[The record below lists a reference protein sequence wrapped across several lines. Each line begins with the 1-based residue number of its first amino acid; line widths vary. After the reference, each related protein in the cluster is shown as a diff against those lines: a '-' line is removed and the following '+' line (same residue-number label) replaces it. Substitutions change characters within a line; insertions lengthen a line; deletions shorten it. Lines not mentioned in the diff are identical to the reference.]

1 VSAPAGQAPRRIGWR
16 WLGPACNLVLAAVL
30 LLALALGVL
39 AWRLG
44 ERPLEIPFL
53 ARQIEDSVNDR
64 SDGLRLEIGRA
75 AIAWE
80 GFRNGFSAPLD
91 FRLADVRLHGHA
103 GAPVVELPDAAA
115 TLSLRALLHGV
126 LAPASITLLNPRLEA
141 TLAPDGSIAIGPPG
155 EAGAAGGDPLAPLR
169 GLMRPASDRSAMASV
184 RRLRIHG
191 GSLSLRDPASGRRW
205 TLANPQL
212 DLRRGVAGGLAG
224 EGAAR
229 LESGGASVQVR
240 LEARAEGEPMRL
252 SAGISLPALHPAAL
266 AGLWPPLAPLGLVDA
281 LVSLT
286 AHAEFD
292 AEGRPQRLRA
302 ALGAGA
308 GAFDFG
314 PGPDGTPRR
323 LPFAGLAVAAGGTGR
338 ALRLETARLTL
349 PGPAPGRSGPSLS
362 ARGELLNRDGAWN
375 AALDLAAEPI
385 QAADLP
391 RYWPAGLSPEA
402 RAATLAALPA
412 GLLHEARLQA
422 RFRLPEAMDDLM
434 LEDAQLALAISNAVV
449 DLGRGRR
456 ISAEAAEVALS
467 GSPDHLRL
475 DRARLRLPRLP
486 RGGPAPVLQA
496 SGAATRAAGLWRGAL
511 DLALDRL
518 AFADLPGYWP
528 RGLGSPKGG
537 ERDWITQNITAGE
550 VRNGHWHVE
559 AEAPAGAPDDLRITA
574 LSGTAEAS
582 DATVHWLRPIPPATG
597 VAGTAEFSLSEITLR
612 ARAGR
617 QGIAE
622 GSRAGLDLR
631 GGTVRFLNLDTE
643 PGNAEIGLQVAGSLA
658 DALVLLK
665 HPRLKLFERQ
675 PLKLQVAG
683 GTAEARVDIAFPLL
697 DDLPVDMLKI
707 KATARIT
714 DARLPGLILDQDLDR
729 ATIEIAVDTDGL
741 RASGQGS
748 LLGAPVKVSAEL
760 DFRRGPPTGVTERA
774 TLTGRLDARQIAT
787 LGFDAIPIL
796 TGPVALEARTERRR
810 NGQGQAVVHGDL
822 AEARLGI
829 EALNWAKPPGTPGTA
844 DATLRLQGDS
854 LAAVDSFRVE
864 TRGLSL
870 RGAVR
875 FAAQSRLQ
883 RVEIT
888 ESLFTGSRL
897 TGEVLPPERNGDPWT
912 IALRGPVLD
921 LRTVLG
927 PPDPAAH
934 PAQPADEAAGPPLLL
949 DLRFDRVTMGEGRNL
964 LGVQARARTDSR
976 GVVREARASGR
987 TAPRGLGP
995 TAGRAQ
1001 PGAFEAS
1008 LTPRGGQRLLSLTAE
1023 DGGGLLNALD
1033 LVNEIQ
1039 GGRLAV
1045 TGLYPEARPSAPLI
1059 GTAEL
1064 TGFVLRDAPAAA
1076 KLLQAMTLYGVVDAA
1091 RGNGG
1096 LVFSRLVA
1104 PFTLTPEALV
1114 LTDARAFSASLGVT
1128 AKGRILRERAVA
1140 EIEGTIVP
1148 AYVFNTLLGNIPL
1161 VGRLFSP
1168 EAGGG
1173 VFAATYRIQ
1182 GPLTDPAV
1190 TVNPLA
1196 ALTPGFL
1203 RGLFGLFEYG
1213 REETT
1218 RNGGAPPEPPW
1229 DGRGP
1234 PPR

>member
-1 VSAPAGQAPRRIGWR
+1 MTAPAGQAPRRIGWR
-16 WLGPACNLVLAAVL
+16 WLGSACRMVLAALL
-30 LLALALGVL
+30 LLALALGTL

-44 ERPLEIPFL
+44 EGPLEIPFL
-53 ARQIEDSVNDR
+53 ARQIEAGVNDR
-64 SDGLRLEIGRA
+64 SDGLRLGIGRA

-91 FRLADVRLHGHA
+91 IRLDDVRLHGLA
-103 GAPVVELPDAAA
+103 GAPVVDLPDAAA
-115 TLSLRALLHGV
+115 TLSLRALLRGTV
-126 LAPASITLLNPRLEA
+126 APSAITLLNPRLEA
-141 TLAPDGSIAIGPPG
+141 VLGADGSIAIGPPG
-155 EAGAAGGDPLAPLR
+155 EAGTTGGDPLAPLR
-169 GLMRPASDRSAMASV
+169 DLMRPASDRSAATSL
-184 RRLRIHG
+184 RRLRIRD
-191 GSLSLRDPASGRRW
+191 GSLSLLDPATGRRW
-205 TLANPQL
+205 TLAGLQL
-212 DLRRGVAGGLAG
+212 DLRRAAAGGLAG

-229 LESGGASVQVR
+229 LESGDASVQVR

-252 SAGISLPALHPAAL
+252 SASISLPALRPPELAA
-266 AGLWPPLAPLGLVDA
+266 LWPPLAPLGLVDA

-308 GAFDFG
+308 GAFDLG

-323 LPFAGLAVAAGGTGR
+323 LPFASLAIATSGSGR
-338 ALRLETARLTL
+338 ALRLETAHLTL
-349 PGPAPGRSGPSLS
+349 PGPGPSLT
-362 ARGELLNRDGAWN
+362 ARGELLNRDGAWH
-375 AALDLAAEPI
+375 AALDLAAGPI
-385 QAADLP
+385 EAADLP
-391 RYWPAGLSPEA
+391 RSWPAGLAPEA

-422 RFRLPEAMDDLM
+422 RFRVPEAMDDLM
-434 LEDAQLALAISNAVV
+434 LEDAQLALAIRNAVV

-456 ISAEAAEVALS
+456 IAAEGAEVTLS
-467 GSPDHLRL
+467 GTPDHLRL
-475 DRARLRLPRLP
+475 DRATLRLPRLP

-496 SGAATRAAGLWRGAL
+496 SGAARREAGLWRGAL
-511 DLALDRL
+511 DLSLDRL

-550 VRNGHWHVE
+550 VRNGRWHVE
-559 AEAPAGAPDDLRITA
+559 AEAPAGTPDDLRVIA
-574 LSGTAEAS
+574 LSGTAEAR

-597 VAGTAEFSLSEITLR
+597 VAGTAEFSLSAITLR

-622 GSRAGLDLR
+622 GGRAGLDLR
-631 GGTVRFLNLDTE
+631 EGTVRFLNLDGE
-643 PGNAEIGLQVAGSLA
+643 PGNAEISLGVAGALA

-683 GTAEARVDIAFPLL
+683 GTAEARVEIAFPLL
-697 DDLPVDMLKI
+697 EDLPVDLLKI
-707 KATARIT
+707 KAAARIAE
-714 DARLPGLILDQDLDR
+714 ARLPGLILDQDLDR
-729 ATIEIAVDTDGL
+729 AAVELSVDTDGL

-748 LLGAPVKVSAEL
+748 LLGSPVKVSAEL
-760 DFRRGPPTGVTERA
+760 DFRRGAPTQVSERA
-774 TLTGRLDARQIAT
+774 TLSGRLDARQIAV
-787 LGFDAIPIL
+787 LGFDAMPIL
-796 TGPVALEARTERRR
+796 TGPVALEARSERRR
-810 NGQGQAVVHGDL
+810 NGQGQATVRGDL
-822 AEARLGI
+822 VDARLGI

-844 DATLRLQGDS
+844 EATLRLQGEA
-854 LAAVDSFRVE
+854 LVAADSFRVE

-888 ESLFTGSRL
+888 ESLFAGSRL
-897 TGEVLPPERNGDPWT
+897 TGEVLPPERGGAPWT
-912 IALRGPVLD
+912 IALRGPLLD
-921 LRTVLG
+921 LRTALG
-927 PPDPAAH
+927 PPDPAAQS
-934 PAQPADEAAGPPLLL
+934 PPTAADGQGPPLLL
-949 DLRFDRVTMGEGRNL
+949 DLRFDRVTMGEDRNL
-964 LGVQARARTDSR
+964 LGLQARARTDSR
-976 GVVREARASGR
+976 GVVREARATGR

-995 TAGRAQ
+995 AAGRAP

-1008 LTPRGGQRLLSLTAE
+1008 LTPRGGQRVLSLVAE

-1039 GGRLAV
+1039 GGRLTV
-1045 TGLYPEARPSAPLI
+1045 TGLYPESRPGAPLS

-1076 KLLQAMTLYGVVDAA
+1076 KLLQAMTLYGLVDAA

-1104 PFTLTPEALV
+1104 PFTLTSEALA

-1148 AYVFNTLLGNIPL
+1148 AYVFNTLLGNLPL

-1182 GPLTDPAV
+1182 GPLTDPSV

-1203 RGLFGLFEYG
+1203 RGLFGLFDSG
-1213 REETT
+1213 REDTA
-1218 RNGGAPPEPPW
+1218 RSGGAPPEPAW

>member
-1 VSAPAGQAPRRIGWR
+1 MA
-16 WLGPACNLVLAAVL
+16 LAFAL
-30 LLALALGVL
+30 LLALALGGL
-39 AWRLG
+39 AWRLN
-44 ERPLEIPFL
+44 ESPLEIPFL
-53 ARQIEDSVNDR
+53 ARQIESGVNDR

-91 FRLADVRLHGHA
+91 IRLADVRLHGLS

-115 TLSLRALLHGV
+115 TLSLRALLRGTI
-126 LAPASITLLNPRLEA
+126 APAGITLLNPRLEA
-141 TLAPDGSIAIGPPG
+141 VLAPDGSIAISPPG
-155 EAGAAGGDPLAPLR
+155 EAQATVGDPLAPLR
-169 GLMRPASDRSAMASV
+169 DLMRPASDRSAATSL
-184 RRLRIHG
+184 RRLRIQG
-191 GSLSLRDPASGRRW
+191 GSLSLLDPMSGRRW
-205 TLANPQL
+205 TLAGTRL
-212 DLRRGVAGGLAG
+212 DLRRAAAGGLAG
-224 EGAAR
+224 EGSAR
-229 LESGGASVQVR
+229 LESGDASVQVR
-240 LEARAEGEPMRL
+240 LQARAEGDPMRL
-252 SAGISLPALHPAAL
+252 SAGISLPALRPAEL
-266 AGLWPPLAPLGLVDA
+266 AALWPPLAPLGLVDA

-308 GAFDFG
+308 GAIDFG
-314 PGPDGTPRR
+314 PGPDGAARR
-323 LPFAGLAVAAGGTGR
+323 LPFAGFALAAGGTGR
-338 ALRLETARLTL
+338 ALRLETARVTL
-349 PGPAPGRSGPSLS
+349 PGTAPGTSGPSLT
-362 ARGELLNRDGAWN
+362 ARGELLNRDGGWN
-375 AALDLAAEPI
+375 AAVDLAAEPI

-391 RYWPAGLSPEA
+391 RYWPAGLSPKA
-402 RAATLAALPA
+402 RAATLATLPA
-412 GLLHEARLQA
+412 GLLREARLQA
-422 RFRLPEAMDDLM
+422 RFRMPEALDDLM
-434 LEDAQLALAISNAVV
+434 LEDAQLTLAIANAVV

-456 ISAEAAEVALS
+456 ISADAAEVALS
-467 GSPDHLRL
+467 GTPDHLRL
-475 DRARLRLPRLP
+475 DRATLRLLRLPG
-486 RGGPAPVLQA
+486 GGPAPVLQA
-496 SGAATRAAGLWRGAL
+496 SGAATRASGLWRGAL

-528 RGLGSPKGG
+528 RGLGSPTGG

-550 VRNGHWHVE
+550 VRNGRWHIK
-559 AEAPAGAPDDLRITA
+559 AEAPVSAPDDLRVTA
-574 LSGTAEAS
+574 LSGTAEAT

-631 GGTVRFLNLDTE
+631 EGTVRFLNLDTE
-643 PGNAEIGLQVAGSLA
+643 SSNAEISLAVAGGFA

-675 PLKLQVAG
+675 PLKFQVGG
-683 GTAEARVDIAFPLL
+683 GTAEARLDIAFPLL
-697 DDLPVDMLKI
+697 EDLPIDLLKI
-707 KATARIT
+707 KATARIA
-714 DARLPGLILDQDLDR
+714 DARLPGLILDQDLER
-729 ATIEIAVDTDGL
+729 AAIELSVDTDGL

-748 LLGAPVKVSAEL
+748 LLGAPVRVSAEL
-760 DFRRGPPTGVTERA
+760 DFRRGPQTQVTERA
-774 TLTGRLDARQIAT
+774 TLAGRLDARQIAV
-787 LGFDAIPIL
+787 LGFDAMPIL
-796 TGPVALEARTERRR
+796 TGPVALEARSERRR
-810 NGQGQAVVHGDL
+810 NGQGQAVVRGDL

-844 DATLRLQGDS
+844 EATLRLQGEA
-854 LAAVDSFRVE
+854 LVAAESFRVE
-864 TRGLSL
+864 TRDLSL

-888 ESLFTGSRL
+888 ESLFAGSRL
-897 TGEVLPPERNGDPWT
+897 TGEVLPPERGGAAWT
-912 IALRGPVLD
+912 ITLRGPLLD
-921 LRTVLG
+921 LRTALG
-927 PPDPAAH
+927 PPNPAA
-934 PAQPADEAAGPPLLL
+934 QPPPTAADPQGPPLLL
-949 DLRFDRVTMGEGRNL
+949 DLRFDRVTMGEDRNL
-964 LGVQARARTDSR
+964 LGLQARARVDSR
-976 GVVREARASGR
+976 GVVREARATGR

-995 TAGRAQ
+995 AAGRAP

-1008 LTPRGGQRLLSLTAE
+1008 LTPRGQQRVLSLTAE

-1039 GGRLAV
+1039 GGRLTV
-1045 TGLYPEARPSAPLI
+1045 TGLYPEARPGAPLS

-1076 KLLQAMTLYGVVDAA
+1076 KLLQAMTLYGLVEAA
-1091 RGNGG
+1091 GGNGG
-1096 LVFSRLVA
+1096 LVFSRLIA

-1148 AYVFNTLLGNIPL
+1148 AYVFNTLLGNLPL

-1173 VFAATYRIQ
+1173 LFAATYRIQ
-1182 GPLTDPAV
+1182 GPLADPAV

-1203 RGLFGLFEYG
+1203 RGLFGLFENG
-1213 REETT
+1213 REGAA

>member
-1 VSAPAGQAPRRIGWR
+1 MVIAGA
-16 WLGPACNLVLAAVL
+16 L
-30 LLALALGVL
+30 LLALALGTL

-44 ERPLEIPFL
+44 EGPLGIPFL
-53 ARQIEDSVNDR
+53 ARQIEAGVNDR
-64 SDGLRLEIGRA
+64 SDGLRLGIGRA

-91 FRLADVRLHGHA
+91 IRLGDVRLHGLA

-115 TLSLRALLHGV
+115 TLSLRALLRGV
-126 LAPASITLLNPRLEA
+126 VAPASVTLLNPRLEA
-141 TLAPDGSIAIGPPG
+141 VLAPDGSIAIGPPG
-155 EAGAAGGDPLAPLR
+155 EAEATGGDPLALLR
-169 GLMRPASDRSAMASV
+169 MLMRPASDRSATTSL
-184 RRLRIHG
+184 RRLRIRD
-191 GSLSLRDPASGRRW
+191 GSLALRDPASGRRW
-205 TLANPQL
+205 TLAGLQL

-229 LESGGASVQVR
+229 LESGDASVQVR

-252 SAGISLPALHPAAL
+252 SASISLPALRPPELAA
-266 AGLWPPLAPLGLVDA
+266 LWPPLAPLGRVDA

-292 AEGRPQRLRA
+292 AEGRPQHLRA

-308 GAFDFG
+308 GAFDLG
-314 PGPDGTPRR
+314 PGPDGTARR
-323 LPFAGLAVAAGGTGR
+323 LPFTSLAIATSGSGR

-349 PGPAPGRSGPSLS
+349 AGPGPSLT
-362 ARGELLNRDGAWN
+362 ARGELLNRDGAWH

-385 QAADLP
+385 EAADLP
-391 RYWPAGLSPEA
+391 RLWPAGFFPEA
-402 RAATLAALPA
+402 RAATLVALPA

-422 RFRLPEAMDDLM
+422 RFRVPEAMDDLM
-434 LEDAQLALAISNAVV
+434 LEDAQLALAIRNAVV

-456 ISAEAAEVALS
+456 IAAERAELALS

-475 DRARLRLPRLP
+475 DRGTLRLPRLP
-486 RGGPAPVLQA
+486 RGGPAPTLQA
-496 SGAATRAAGLWRGAL
+496 SGAATREAGLWRGAL
-511 DLALDRL
+511 DLSLDRL

-528 RGLGSPKGG
+528 RGLGSPTGG

-550 VRNGHWHVE
+550 VRNGRWRIE
-559 AEAPAGAPDDLRITA
+559 AEAPAGAPDDLSVTG
-574 LSGTAEAS
+574 LSGTAQAS

-597 VAGTAEFSLSEITLR
+597 VAGTAEFSLNEITLR

-631 GGTVRFLNLDTE
+631 EGTVRFLNLDTE
-643 PGNAEIGLQVAGSLA
+643 SSNAEISLGVAGGLA

-683 GTAEARVDIAFPLL
+683 GTAEARLDIAFPLL
-697 DDLPVDMLKI
+697 DDLPIDLLKI
-707 KATARIT
+707 KATARIA

-729 ATIEIAVDTDGL
+729 AAIELSVDTDGL

-748 LLGAPVKVSAEL
+748 LLGSPVKVSAEL
-760 DFRRGPPTGVTERA
+760 DFRRGAPNQVTERA
-774 TLTGRLDARQIAT
+774 TLAGRLDARQIAV
-787 LGFDAIPIL
+787 LGFDAMPIL
-796 TGPVALEARTERRR
+796 TGPVALEARSERRR
-810 NGQGQAVVHGDL
+810 NGQGQAVVRGDL
-822 AEARLGI
+822 ADARLGI
-829 EALNWAKPPGTPGTA
+829 EALNWAKPPGRPGTA
-844 DATLRLQGDS
+844 EATLRLQGEA
-854 LAAVDSFRVE
+854 LVAAESFRVE
-864 TRGLSL
+864 TRDLSL

-888 ESLFTGSRL
+888 ESLFAGSRL
-897 TGEVLPPERNGDPWT
+897 TGEVLPPERGGAPWT
-912 IALRGPVLD
+912 IVLRGPLLD
-921 LRTVLG
+921 LRTALG
-927 PPDPAAH
+927 PPDPAAQS
-934 PAQPADEAAGPPLLL
+934 PPTAADPQGPPLLL
-949 DLRFDRVTMGEGRNL
+949 DLRFDRVTMGEDRNL
-964 LGVQARARTDSR
+964 LGVQARARTDAR
-976 GVVREARASGR
+976 GVVREARATGR

-995 TAGRAQ
+995 AAGRAP

-1008 LTPRGGQRLLSLTAE
+1008 LTPRGQQRVLSLVAE

-1039 GGRLAV
+1039 GGRLTV
-1045 TGLYPEARPSAPLI
+1045 TGLYAEPRPGAALT

-1076 KLLQAMTLYGVVDAA
+1076 KLLQAMTLYGLVDAA

-1104 PFTLTPEALV
+1104 PFALTPEALT
-1114 LTDARAFSASLGVT
+1114 LADARAFSASLGVT

-1148 AYVFNTLLGNIPL
+1148 AYVFNTLLGNLPL

-1203 RGLFGLFEYG
+1203 RGLFGLFENG
-1213 REETT
+1213 RNEAA
-1218 RNGGAPPEPPW
+1218 RNGGAPPEPAW

>member
-1 VSAPAGQAPRRIGWR
+1 MSAPVGQAPRRIGWH
-16 WLGPACNLVLAAVL
+16 WVGPACHMVLAGAL
-30 LLALALGVL
+30 LIALALGVL

-44 ERPLEIPFL
+44 QGPLGIPLL
-53 ARQIEDSVNDR
+53 AQRIEAGVNDR
-64 SDGLRLEIGRA
+64 EDGLRVEIGRA

-80 GFRNGFSAPLD
+80 GFRNGFTAPLD
-91 FRLADVRLHGHA
+91 IRLQDVRLHGLA
-103 GAPVVELPDAAA
+103 GAPVVELADAAA
-115 TLSLRALLHGV
+115 TLSFRALLRGV
-126 LAPASITLLNPRLEA
+126 LAPAAITLLNPRLEA
-141 TLAPDGSIAIGPPG
+141 VLAPDGSIAIGPPG

-169 GLMRPASDRSAMASV
+169 PLMRPASDRSAATSL

-191 GSLSLRDPASGRRW
+191 GSLSLSDPATGRRW
-205 TLANPQL
+205 TLAAPQL
-212 DLRRGVAGGLAG
+212 DLRRAAAGGLAG
-224 EGAAR
+224 EGSAR
-229 LESGGASVQVR
+229 LESGASSVQVR
-240 LEARAEGEPMRL
+240 LDVRAEGTPMRL
-252 SAGISLPALHPAAL
+252 SAGISLPALRPAEL

-292 AEGRPQRLRA
+292 GEGRPVGMRA

-308 GAFDFG
+308 GAFDLG

-323 LPFAGLAVAAGGTGR
+323 LPFAGLALATNGTAR

-349 PGPAPGRSGPSLS
+349 PGAAPGTAGPSLT

-385 QAADLP
+385 EAAELP
-391 RYWPAGLSPEA
+391 RLWPAGISPEA
-402 RAATLAALPA
+402 RTATLAALPA
-412 GLLHEARLQA
+412 GLLREARLQA
-422 RFRLPEAMDDLM
+422 RFRVPEAMDDLV
-434 LEDAQLALAISNAVV
+434 LEDAQLGLAIANAVF

-456 ISAEAAEVALS
+456 IAAESAEVALS

-475 DRARLRLPRLP
+475 DRAVLRLPRLP

-496 SGAATRAAGLWRGAL
+496 TGAATRAAGLWRGGL
-511 DLALDRL
+511 DLRLDRL
-518 AFADLPGYWP
+518 AFADLPSYWP

-537 ERDWITQNITAGE
+537 ERDWIIRNITGGE
-550 VRNGHWHVE
+550 VHNGRWHVE
-559 AEAPAGAPDDLRITA
+559 AEAPAGAPDSLRVTG
-574 LSGTAEAS
+574 LSGTAEAA

-597 VAGTAEFSLSEITLR
+597 VAGSAEFSLSEITLR

-617 QGIAE
+617 QGTGEA
-622 GSRAGLDLR
+622 GRAGLDLR
-631 GGTVRFLNLDTE
+631 GGTVRFLNLDAE
-643 PGNAEIGLQVAGSLA
+643 PSNAEIGLQVAGGLA

-683 GTAEARVDIAFPLL
+683 GTAEARLDIAFPLVE
-697 DDLPVDMLKI
+697 DLPIELLRI
-707 KATARIT
+707 KATARLA
-714 DARLPGLILDQDLDR
+714 DARLPGLILDQDLDH
-729 ATIEIAVDTDGL
+729 AAIELAVDTDGL

-748 LLGAPVKVSAEL
+748 LLGAPVRVSAEL
-760 DFRRGPPTGVTERA
+760 DFRRGPPNQVSERA
-774 TLTGRLDARQIAT
+774 TLAGRLDARQIAT
-787 LGFDAIPIL
+787 LGFDAVPIL

-810 NGQGQAVVHGDL
+810 NGQGQAVVRGDL
-822 AEARLGI
+822 AAARLGL
-829 EALNWAKPPGTPGTA
+829 EALNWAKPPGMPGTA
-844 DATLRLQGDS
+844 EATIRLQGDS

-864 TRGLSL
+864 SRDLSL

-875 FAAQSRLQ
+875 FGAQSRLQ

-888 ESLFTGSRL
+888 ESLFAGSRL
-897 TGEVLPPERNGDPWT
+897 TGEALPPERGGAPWT
-912 IALRGPVLD
+912 IALRGPLLD
-921 LRTVLG
+921 LRTALG

-934 PAQPADEAAGPPLLL
+934 PPPTGEDAQAPPLLL
-949 DLRFDRVTMGEGRNL
+949 DLRFDRVTMGEDRNL
-964 LGVQARARTDSR
+964 LGLQASARTDSR
-976 GVVREARASGR
+976 GVVREARATGR

-995 TAGRAQ
+995 TAGRAP

-1008 LTPRGGQRLLSLTAE
+1008 LTPRGPQRLLSLTAE

-1039 GGRLAV
+1039 GGRLTV
-1045 TGLYPEARPSAPLI
+1045 TGLYREARPGAPLS

-1076 KLLQAMTLYGVVDAA
+1076 KLLQAMTLYGLVEAA
-1091 RGNGG
+1091 RGHGG

-1104 PFTLTPEALV
+1104 PFTLTPEALT
-1114 LTDARAFSASLGVT
+1114 LADARAFSASLGVT

-1148 AYVFNTLLGNIPL
+1148 AYVFNTLLGNLPL

-1182 GPLTDPAV
+1182 GALSDPAV

-1203 RGLFGLFEYG
+1203 RGLFGLFEG
-1213 REETT
+1213 RGEEA
-1218 RNGGAPPEPPW
+1218 RRGGAPAEPAW